1 MPRLTARLG
10 DWLDHRAGWRAAR
23 AHLLDE
29 PLPAGTGWWFTIG
42 SVLLAALALQ
52 AVTGILLSLTYAP
65 TPDHAHDSVRYI
77 EQSVGAGRLLR
88 GLHYYGASLIVLA
101 AAAHMLRVVV
111 FGSYKAPRE
120 LTWLTGLALLLVILA
135 FALTGYLLPWDQRAY
150 WATVV
155 TINIAALTPVAGDL
169 IAAVMRGGAD
179 IGALTLTRWYAAH
192 VIVLPALLAA
202 LVALHLYLMRR
213 HGISGGS
220 RNSSRLIFPGSETA
234 QGNRGKSTGRNFPFY
249 PLQASR
255 DLVVILI
262 VIGALVAIAWRGAP
276 ALEPVANPA
285 DAGYVPRPEWY
296 FLGLFELLKY
306 FPGRLEVIGA
316 LVVPGLALLLLA
328 LLPWI
333 DRGPSRRPRDR
344 RAVLAMVAV
353 MAVSLAALTAAGWRD
368 RPPPADPGWTIRE
381 LGGMAMVSDG
391 ACARCHVDG
400 GAAEPIR
407 AEAVARDATWV
418 AGHLLDPDMIAPGLR
433 EPPAPAGE
441 REVAAILAYLARAR
455 RSGAPPALAPGDVTA
470 TRVFAQFCIGCHRID
485 PGARDGGDEGPDLTG
500 IGAKHSAEALRRWI
514 IDPEAVDPDAEMPS
528 FGTRLTADEL
538 DALVQWLI
546 SRR

>member
-1 MPRLTARLG
+1 MPRLRARLG
-10 DWLDHRAGWRAAR
+10 DWLDTRAGWRAAR

-29 PLPAGTGWWFTIG
+29 PLPAGTGWWFTLG

-77 EQSVGAGRLLR
+77 EQSAGAGRLLR
-88 GLHYYGASLIVLA
+88 GLHYYGASLIIIA

-155 TINIAALTPVAGDL
+155 TINIAALTPLAGDL
-169 IAAVMRGGAD
+169 IAAVMRGGPD

-192 VIVLPALLAA
+192 VIVLPAILAA

-213 HGISGGS
+213 HGISG
-220 RNSSRLIFPGSETA
+220 NPD
-234 QGNRGKSTGRNFPFY
+234 KNFPFY

-316 LVVPGLALLLLA
+316 LVLPGLALLLLA

-344 RAVLAMVAV
+344 RAVLALVAL

-368 RPPPADPGWTIRE
+368 RPPAADPGWTIRE
-381 LGGMAMVSDG
+381 LGGMAMVSGG

-407 AEAVARDATWV
+407 AEAVARDASWV
-418 AGHLLDPDMIAPGLR
+418 AGHLLDPEMIAPGLR
-433 EPPAPAGE
+433 EPPAPASE

-455 RSGAPPALAPGDVTA
+455 RGGDPPALSSADATA
-470 TRVFAQFCIGCHRID
+470 VRVFAQFCIGCHRIEPD
-485 PGARDGGDEGPDLTG
+485 ARDGGDDGPGLTG
-500 IGAKHSAEALRRWI
+500 IGAKHSPEALRRWI
-514 IDPEAVDPDAEMPS
+514 ADPEAVDPDAEMPA
-528 FGTRLTADEL
+528 FGSRLTADEL
-538 DALVQWLI
+538 NTLVQWLI
-546 SRR
+546 RRR